1 MTTLKLDALD
11 FGTEVKDVKTDR
23 VKQSYLH
30 YEKDGAALK
39 RLFKFFNVSMDQTTA
54 GRIKTTPLKNRIDRL
69 IAGLDIAGMNA
80 SLLVNIINH
89 ITDKQHKEIMNT
101 IKEEEIAQKK
111 AAKEAADKEIVK

>member
-11 FGTEVKDVKTDR
+11 FGTEVKEVKTDR

-30 YEKDGAALK
+30 YEKNGAALK

-89 ITDKQHKEIMNT
+89 ITDKQHSQIMDA
-101 IKEEEIAQKK
+101 IKEEEIAKKK
-111 AAKEAADKEIVK
+111 ASKEAADKEVVK

>member
-54 GRIKTTPLKNRIDRL
+54 GRIKTTPLKNRIDNL
-69 IAGLDIAGMNA
+69 IEGLDAAGLDAIK
-80 SLLVNIINH
+80 LINTLQKKTAKKPAKKTAPKK
-89 ITDKQHKEIMNT
+89 ID
-101 IKEEEIAQKK
+101 KEE
-111 AAKEAADKEIVK
+111 AAA

>member
-39 RLFKFFNVSMDQTTA
+39 RLFKFFNVSMDQTSA
-54 GRIKTTPLKNRIDRL
+54 GRIKTTPLKHRIDNL
-69 IAGLDIAGMNA
+69 VEGLDNAGLDAIK
-80 SLLVNIINH
+80 LIN
-89 ITDKQHKEIMNT
+89 TLQGNV
-101 IKEEEIAQKK
+101 KK
-111 AAKEAADKEIVK
+111 